1 MIDLYAIGSP
11 NVLKVLLILE
21 ELELAYRLHRIDIFG
36 ADQFTPEFRALNPN
50 SKVPVI
56 VDPEGPDGQPI
67 TVTESGAILFYLAEK
82 HGRFLPQ
89 DRRARTAT
97 LQWLMFQMGSIGPMF
112 GQSNHFRLSAPP
124 GHDYA
129 TSRYVTEVRRQY
141 DVLEIRLGE
150 AEWLGGAD
158 YSIADMAA
166 WPWIAFYAEGNGV
179 DLDMLPHVRRW
190 VDAVAARPATARAQ
204 LDWPALQA
212 FGLERR
218 AQADPANVD
227 QLFGRGRYARP

>member
-11 NVLKVLLILE
+11 NVLKVLLLLE

-50 SKVPVI
+50 CKVPVI
-56 VDPEGPDGQPI
+56 VDPDGPGGRSI

-82 HGRFLPQ
+82 FGRFLEKEGPG
-89 DRRARTAT
+89 RTAT
-97 LQWLMFQMGSIGPMF
+97 MQWLMFQMGSVGPMF

-129 TSRYVTEVRRQY
+129 VSRYVTEVRRLY
-141 DVLEIRLGE
+141 DVLEVRLSN
-150 AEWLGGAD
+150 AEWLGGES
-158 YSIADMAA
+158 YSIADMAT
-166 WPWIAFYAEGNGV
+166 WPWAAFYADQNGV
-179 DLDMLPHVRRW
+179 DLDTLPGVKRW
-190 VDAVAARPATARAQ
+190 VAAVDARPATARAR

-218 AQADPANVD
+218 VQADPDNVD
-227 QLFGRGRYARP
+227 KLFGRGRHARP